1 MSVIIQMWKRLA
13 PSRTKKLSTSWVMI
27 LRLTGRGKVA
37 RCGLC
42 FSLVCYE
49 KFLIFEEKTMDTEQT
64 KKMIAKI
71 KDTLKQVFD
80 VEDSDFVVQGSTEE
94 YTAYSDAYS
103 EFALKQYIYYIIKP
117 TNHKT
122 RFKLRLRDGKIKFEI
137 KIFEDFP
144 IIFEN
149 FDFSMPIF
157 VGNEVGEIDKIYQ
170 PIAFR
175 DCNIKLVSATAINN
189 TFVSQRISFE
199 RCDIKELQIHK
210 TIFAEEISFYENV
223 ILYVSLSNCIFQ
235 KNLYFNHSILKEKVD
250 FHESEFEKVACFYGA
265 KFKKAPNFSACY
277 FKEPRAVNLVNI
289 DIDSLDFKQVEDYIK
304 DNFKDEWCKQE
315 IVKSQNKDKEIEI
328 EQKYRLRYAQNA
340 KDSFRAIKDILIGQ
354 NNTLEAQEWHKLELY
369 AEEKELEINF
379 ALKRRQKE
387 SNLYKNILILF
398 NCSLLQFYRLTS
410 NHHTNFISIL
420 NFTIGVIALYGF
432 YSFSLF
438 EVFSNQEMSLLLLFT
453 TLPFAFVMMIFF
465 NDSNISIDFL
475 WFFLICLTLL
485 IILLFHLL
493 NDYLLIFVHFVSFA
507 CIIFSFYTL
516 FSLNNDIFVFL
527 MRFLV
532 WVGFLWI
539 LLLSP
544 QLINPFIG
552 IFSNDKLF
560 ESKFEQKLSDLNSS
574 TIINLAKLSQKEFTL
589 QDDYN
594 VSFAELNSAKMV
606 VLSNKNNITALK
618 DENLTK
624 ATEILGHTLYS
635 EISQAIK
642 QDEIVSD
649 IIKST
654 SIIYSIIFLL
664 CIFSL
669 QKTARKNSII
679 PS

>member
-1 MSVIIQMWKRLA
+1 
-13 PSRTKKLSTSWVMI
+13 
-27 LRLTGRGKVA
+27 
-37 RCGLC
+37 
-42 FSLVCYE
+42 
-49 KFLIFEEKTMDTEQT
+49 MDTEQT

-80 VEDSDFVVQGSTEE
+80 VEDSDFVVQGSTRE
-94 YTAYSDAYS
+94 YTAYSVAYS

-122 RFKLRLRDGKIKFEI
+122 RFKLRLRDDKIKFEI
-137 KIFEDFP
+137 KIFEYFP
-144 IIFEN
+144 VIFEN

-170 PIAFR
+170 PITFR
-175 DCNIKLVSATAINN
+175 DCNIKFVSATAINN

-210 TIFAEEISFYENV
+210 TIFAEEISFFENV
-223 ILYVSLSNCIFQ
+223 ILYVSLSNCVFR

-250 FHESEFEKVACFYGA
+250 FHESEFENVACFYGA

-304 DNFKDEWCKQE
+304 NNFKDEWYKQE
-315 IVKSQNKDKEIEI
+315 LVNSQNKNNKDKEIEI

-354 NNTLEAQEWHKLELY
+354 NNTLEAQKWHKLELY
-369 AEEKELEINF
+369 AKEKEIEIN
-379 ALKRRQKE
+379 LERNHKSSLNQE
-387 SNLYKNILILF
+387 INIVQSSEVNSLTLVIDDILLWLYRNSSLHHTSFTRILNFSVCNIVLYFFILF
-398 NCSLLQFYRLTS
+398 FLTS
-410 NHHTNFISIL
+410 NLWNLWGLLFGKFEKTDIFWFWATLVLFLCSSIYIAYITKRANTILKTISSTLLFLFLACILVGSMYFSSHTHIL
-420 NFTIGVIALYGF
+420 FFLALYIILFIALMIHAYF
-432 YSFSLF
+432 RYVITNKVISYFF
-438 EVFSNQEMSLLLLFT
+438 HCVVYISLL
-453 TLPFAFVMMIFF
+453 A
-465 NDSNISIDFL
+465 
-475 WFFLICLTLL
+475 
-485 IILLFHLL
+485 IIV
-493 NDYLLIFVHFVSFA
+493 IK
-507 CIIFSFYTL
+507 
-516 FSLNNDIFVFL
+516 
-527 MRFLV
+527 
-532 WVGFLWI
+532 
-539 LLLSP
+539 P

-560 ESKFEQKLSDLNSS
+560 ESRFEQKLSDLNSS
-574 TIINLAKLSQKEFTL
+574 TIINLAKISQKEFTL
-589 QDDYN
+589 QNDYN
-594 VSFAELNSAKMV
+594 VSFAELNSAKMMI
-606 VLSNKNNITALK
+606 LSNKNNITTLK

-624 ATEILGHTLYS
+624 ATEILGDALYS

>member
-1 MSVIIQMWKRLA
+1 
-13 PSRTKKLSTSWVMI
+13 
-27 LRLTGRGKVA
+27 
-37 RCGLC
+37 
-42 FSLVCYE
+42 
-49 KFLIFEEKTMDTEQT
+49 MDIEQT

-80 VEDSDFVVQGSTEE
+80 VEDSDFVVQGSTRE

-122 RFKLRLRDGKIKFEI
+122 RFKLRLRDDKIKFEI

-144 IIFEN
+144 VIFEN
-149 FDFSMPIF
+149 FDFSMSIF

-170 PIAFR
+170 PISFR
-175 DCNIKLVSATAINN
+175 DCNIEFVSATAINN

-223 ILYVSLSNCIFQ
+223 ILYVSLSNCVFQ

-289 DIDSLDFKQVEDYIK
+289 DIDGLDFKQVEDYIK

-315 IVKSQNKDKEIEI
+315 ITKSQNKDNKDKEIEI

-354 NNTLEAQEWHKLELY
+354 NNTLEAQKWHKLELY
-369 AEEKELEINF
+369 AKEKEIEIN
-379 ALKRRQKE
+379 LERNHKSS
-387 SNLYKNILILF
+387 SNQEINIVQSSEVNSLTLVIDNILLWLYRNSSLHHTSFTRILNFSVCNIVLYSFILF
-398 NCSLLQFYRLTS
+398 FLTS
-410 NHHTNFISIL
+410 NLWNLWGLLFGKFEKTDIFWFWATLVLFLCSSIYIAYITKRA
-420 NFTIGVIALYGF
+420 NTILKTILSTLLFLFLACILVGSMYRTSYTHILFFLALYIILFIALMIHAYF
-432 YSFSLF
+432 RYVITNKVISYFF
-438 EVFSNQEMSLLLLFT
+438 HCVVYISLL
-453 TLPFAFVMMIFF
+453 A
-465 NDSNISIDFL
+465 
-475 WFFLICLTLL
+475 
-485 IILLFHLL
+485 IIV
-493 NDYLLIFVHFVSFA
+493 I
-507 CIIFSFYTL
+507 
-516 FSLNNDIFVFL
+516 
-527 MRFLV
+527 R
-532 WVGFLWI
+532 
-539 LLLSP
+539 P
-544 QLINPFIG
+544 QFINPFIG
-552 IFSNDKLF
+552 IFSNDNLF
-560 ESKFEQKLSDLNSS
+560 ENRFEQKLSDLNSS
-574 TIINLAKLSQKEFTL
+574 TIINLAKISQKDFTL
-589 QDDYN
+589 QNDYD
-594 VSFAELNSAKMV
+594 VSFAELNSAKMMI
-606 VLSNKNNITALK
+606 LSNKNNITALK

-642 QDEIVSD
+642 QDEIVGD

>member
-1 MSVIIQMWKRLA
+1 
-13 PSRTKKLSTSWVMI
+13 
-27 LRLTGRGKVA
+27 
-37 RCGLC
+37 
-42 FSLVCYE
+42 
-49 KFLIFEEKTMDTEQT
+49 MDTEQI
-64 KKMIAKI
+64 KKMIAKV

-80 VEDSDFVVQGSTEE
+80 VEDSDFVVQGSTRE
-94 YTAYSDAYS
+94 YTAYSVAHS

-122 RFKLRLRDGKIKFEI
+122 RFKLRLRDDKIKFEI

-144 IIFEN
+144 VRFEN

-189 TFVSQRISFE
+189 TFVSQGILFE
-199 RCDIKELQIHK
+199 RCDIKALQIHK

-304 DNFKDEWCKQE
+304 DNFKDEWCKQK
-315 IVKSQNKDKEIEI
+315 IAKNRNKEKEIKQE
-328 EQKYRLRYAQNA
+328 YRLKYAKSV

-354 NNTLEAQEWHKLELY
+354 NNTLEAQKWHKLELY
-369 AEEKELEINF
+369 AEEKELEINLT
-379 ALKRRQKE
+379 LKRKQKD
-387 SNLYKNILILF
+387 SSLHNNILMWF
-398 NCSLLQFYRLTS
+398 NCVMLQFYRMTS
-410 NHHTNFISIL
+410 DHHTNFISIL
-420 NFTIGVIALYGF
+420 HFTIGIIVLYG
-432 YSFSLF
+432 LF
-438 EVFSNQEMSLLLLFT
+438 CYLLFT
-453 TLPFAFVMMIFF
+453 FGNIEITDFELKTITLCCIGLVLLFIFF
-465 NDSNISIDFL
+465 TKKNIIINLLFTVL
-475 WFFLICLTLL
+475 ACCVFLIFYF
-485 IILLFHLL
+485 IDVIDNKNNLLFYSLVFIL
-493 NDYLLIFVHFVSFA
+493 SIFLYCVLFA
-507 CIIFSFYTL
+507 CANTILAY
-516 FSLNNDIFVFL
+516 L
-527 MRFLV
+527 MRGCL
-532 WVGFLWI
+532 WLGFLWV
-539 LLLSP
+539 LFSFP
-544 QLINPFIG
+544 QLNNPFIG
-552 IFSNDKLF
+552 VFSFDKSF
-560 ESKFEQKLSDLNSS
+560 EKENVLQQKLSDLNSS
-574 TIINLAKLSQKEFTL
+574 TIINLAKISQKDFTL
-589 QDDYN
+589 QNDYD
-594 VSFAELNSAKMV
+594 VSFAELNSAKMMI
-606 VLSNKNNITALK
+606 LSNKNNITALK

-624 ATEILGHTLYS
+624 VMEILGHTLYS

-642 QDEIVSD
+642 QDEIVGD

-654 SIIYSIIFLL
+654 SIIYSIILLL
-664 CIFSL
+664 CIFSI